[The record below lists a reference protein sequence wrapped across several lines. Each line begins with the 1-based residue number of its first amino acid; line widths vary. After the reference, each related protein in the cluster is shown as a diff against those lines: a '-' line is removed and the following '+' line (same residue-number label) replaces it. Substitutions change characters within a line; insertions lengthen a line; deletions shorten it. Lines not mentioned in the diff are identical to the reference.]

1 MYTLRRISSDGVEI
15 NQLIGSSYTLIRKS
29 TNNDRFNECLEKQKE
44 YVGGDGERIFAFIS
58 FDVDLSHGA
67 PQPLYSNQQNYVMN
81 PNGGT
86 FAYLKAD

>member
-15 NQLIGSSYTLIRKS
+15 NQLIGINYGLIRKTTS
-29 TNNDRFNECLEKQKE
+29 PEKFSECLEKQKE

-58 FDVDLSHGA
+58 FDVDLSHGS
-67 PQPLYSNQQNYVMN
+67 PQPLYSNQQNYLMN

-86 FAYLKAD
+86 FSYLKAD